1 MQENINPALELA
13 MQELAM
19 EELEGMEAPD
29 WWDSFVASFA
39 VSAGVSAAYSTVAV
53 TSVIAT

>member
-1 MQENINPALELA
+1 MKENTNPALELA

-29 WWDSFVASFA
+29 WWDSFLASA
-39 VSAGVSAAYSTVAV
+39 AISAGVSTAYSTIAV

>member
-1 MQENINPALELA
+1 MENNSLELA
-13 MQELAM
+13 MQELDM

-29 WWDSFVASFA
+29 WWSSFLASFA
-39 VSAGVSAAYSTVAV
+39 VSAGVSAAYSTIAV